1 MSKKKDK
8 DTDLQQVMA
17 EERSRGSRR
26 PVKAVNLE
34 IKRRIQRVARMLTD
48 KNCQERDYFSVL
60 RDDFGLKDES
70 EEFQEL
76 ARLWYEYRKKS

>member
-1 MSKKKDK
+1 MPKKK

-17 EERSRGSRR
+17 EEKSRGSRR

-34 IKRRIQRVARMLTD
+34 IKRRIQRVARMLAD

-60 RDDFGLKDES
+60 REDFGLKDGS
-70 EEFQEL
+70 AEFLEYVKAWDL
-76 ARLWYEYRKKS
+76 ARGKF